1 MSKYVKNLV
10 ANHLRERLDNVN
22 DALLVDMIGLSANKN
37 NRLRALLRDKNIHV
51 MVVKNSL
58 AARATEGSP
67 LSALFTGLEGT
78 AAVCWGAEDI
88 VSLAKEIAKLAKD
101 DEYAPFKARG
111 GIMDE
116 KAAIEL
122 LHGSKIG
129 GVGLD
134 VYENEPDIDDEWRGA
149 PRTVLLPHLGSATR
163 ETREEMSR
171 LLCDGIRNV
180 LKSSGT

>member
-10 ANHLRERLDNVN
+10 ANHLRERLDNVS
-22 DALLVDMIGLSANKN
+22 DALLVDMIGLTANKN

-88 VSLAKEIAKLAKD
+88 VSLAKEVSKLAKD

-111 GIMDE
+111 GIMDGE
-116 KAAIEL
+116 RIDAAQVDQVSKWPSRQEQLSIL
-122 LHGSKIG
+122 LGQILSPGATLVGQLSSVG
-129 GVGLD
+129 GALASQIKQKG
-134 VYENEPDIDDEWRGA
+134 
-149 PRTVLLPHLGSATR
+149 
-163 ETREEMSR
+163 EEEE
-171 LLCDGIRNV
+171 IAN
-180 LKSSGT
+180 